1 MVSQKTEIIKKFKI
15 GKWLELTAS
24 YNVGSS
30 KSYDIMN
37 QKDLLWSFV
46 TTHESMKG
54 QYKQQTER
62 AQISASGQG
71 VV

>member
-1 MVSQKTEIIKKFKI
+1 MVPQKSEIIGGFKI
-15 GKWLELTAS
+15 GKRLELMAS
-24 YNVGSS
+24 CNVGSS
-30 KSYDIMN
+30 NRYDITN
-37 QKDLLWSFV
+37 QKDPLWSFV

-54 QYKQQTER
+54 HYKQQTER